1 MKALLFILF
10 TLLSN
15 HVAACD
21 KGPSKD
27 QAFALKHEDRGV
39 DSELNYYSL
48 YIPIKLK
55 KMYVYS
61 IYAQLAST
69 FDLGL
74 NFIEQGEYEGDYY
87 ITYLGVAP
95 SSENE
100 VTIKVSYNA
109 PYKDRRAIALCGNFK
124 FYKLSD
130 LLKVIP
136 PAKRPEMPPPPP
148 PPRPESDDV

>member
-21 KGPSKD
+21 KGPAND
-27 QAFALKHEDRGV
+27 LAFALKHDDRGV
-39 DSELNYYSL
+39 DSKLTYYSL

-61 IYAQLAST
+61 IHAQLAST
-69 FDLGL
+69 FDISLD
-74 NFIEQGEYEGDYY
+74 FKEQGEYEGDYY
-87 ITYLGVAP
+87 ITYLGIAP

-100 VTIKVSYNA
+100 VTINVSYNA
-109 PYKDRRAIALCGNFK
+109 PYKDRSAIAFCGNFK
-124 FYKLSD
+124 LYKLSE
-130 LLKVIP
+130 LLKVTP
-136 PAKRPEMPPPPP
+136 PAKRPEMPPPPL